1 MDCPTHRIKVWT
13 GAYYHPAEL
22 WEVGLY
28 ILINHHTEP
37 RLCAN
42 LAFQQ
47 SIRFQQ
53 RKDRLE
59 QDRLVEGNFGVHPGT
74 SGNTHE
80 HNEMDVVEEAPSNYQ
95 TFEAQQHEDAR

>member
-1 MDCPTHRIKVWT
+1 MDCPMHCIEVWT
-13 GAYYHPAEL
+13 GAYYRPVEL

-37 RLCAN
+37 RLCTN

-47 SIRFQQ
+47 SILQRFQQ
-53 RKDRLE
+53 QKDRLE
-59 QDRLVEGNFGVHPGT
+59 QDKLVEGNFGVHQGT

-80 HNEMDVVEEAPSNYQ
+80 PNKMDVVEEAPSNY
-95 TFEAQQHEDAR
+95 